1 MKKET
6 DMENRIGRNKI
17 FYRIL
22 LFGILLCG
30 VWMGCVGM
38 TVRAEEQN
46 FTIDAKMLPSNESA
60 YEIQLKVENQGQ
72 DWEGTVRLMVTAGY
86 YGVNSDCAYDTELSL
101 PEGSTKQFVVRIPKD
116 SMERTDGIVQVTLL
130 DKNGDS
136 VVQKE
141 FGRLLQTEANALT
154 MGILSDKYSKL
165 TYLDMGGNEFYDSG
179 RSYPIRL
186 EELDQDKL
194 ADSLDALNFLVIDS
208 YNTGVLSDKALD
220 SIRQWIDDGGVLI
233 IGTGS
238 GAGEVLSGFDDLEIQ
253 CARVNEPG
261 TGTYGFSDYVD
272 VSLLSTAELVDVN
285 DQYTQGY
292 DSFALIRSQGNGAV
306 GIMPYSLSEVSEAGA
321 SGDYE
326 QQINFVE
333 NILWEVKSYA
343 SVSYG
348 ANQYSTRYDSM
359 YLFQRING
367 LLGNGSDRLQFG
379 GLKVIVILYVIFVG
393 PVLYL
398 LLRFAKKRDL
408 YWIAVPVSTLVGIFL
423 VYWAGRG
430 FEVVDTHV
438 YSVTMEDLSGKR
450 DARTYLRCY
459 DAGHREW
466 DLRLAERYEYAGP
479 MEDSYYRSDG
489 EDYYYHIRKKGDRL
503 FFGLNPSIGFEDG
516 YFLAGTAGETE
527 QGGINSE
534 LQKNSRDSVSG
545 TVTNETEYDFK
556 YFAVSMGDD
565 VFVYKNL
572 PAGAEIK
579 LEDAEV
585 VYNNDGQYYEG
596 VMGYCYNFLQDLPD
610 GEMKTDVD
618 VLTVLGI
625 GLSYVSFTEDM
636 NATVIVGVAQDWD
649 KAVDDNCSEV
659 SYGCLYAVQ

>member
-1 MKKET
+1 MGNKV
-6 DMENRIGRNKI
+6 RRNSV

-30 VWMGCVGM
+30 VCLGCVGM

-46 FTIDAKMLPSNESA
+46 FTIDARMLPSDGSV
-60 YEIQLKVENQGQ
+60 YDIQLEVENQGQ

-116 SMERTDGIVQVTLL
+116 SMERTDGIVQITLL

-141 FGRLLQTEANALT
+141 FGRLLQAEANALT
-154 MGILSDKYSKL
+154 MGILSDEYSAL
-165 TYLDMGGNEFYDSG
+165 TYLDMGGNEFYNNG

-194 ADSLDALNFLVIDS
+194 VDSLDALEFLVIDS

-220 SIRQWIDDGGVLI
+220 STRQWIDDGGVLI

-238 GAGEVLSGFDDLEIQ
+238 GAEEVLAGFDDLEIQ
-253 CARVNEPG
+253 CAGVNEPG
-261 TGTYGFSDYVD
+261 TETSGFSDYVD
-272 VSLLSTAELVDVN
+272 VSLLSMADLVDVN
-285 DQYTQGY
+285 SQYAQGY
-292 DSFALIRSQGNGAV
+292 DISAMIRSQGNGAV
-306 GIMPYSLSEVSEAGA
+306 EILPYSLSEVSEAGA
-321 SGDYE
+321 AGDYE

-333 NILWEVKSYA
+333 SILWQVNNYVN
-343 SVSYG
+343 VSYG
-348 ANQYSTRYDSM
+348 ANQYSASYDSM
-359 YLFQRING
+359 YLFQRICG
-367 LLGNGSDRLQFG
+367 QLGNGGDRLQFG

-398 LLRFAKKRDL
+398 LLRLAKKRDL

-438 YSVTMEDLSGKR
+438 YSVTMEDLSGR
-450 DARTYLRCY
+450 GDARTYLRCY
-459 DAGHREW
+459 DAGHGEW
-466 DLRLAERYEYAGP
+466 DLRLAEKYEYAGP
-479 MEDSYYRSDG
+479 MEDSYYRSGD
-489 EDYYYHIRKKGDRL
+489 EDFYYHIRKEGDRI
-503 FFGLNPSIGFEDG
+503 FFGMNPSMGFEDG
-516 YFLAGTAGETE
+516 YFLAGIAGETE
-527 QGGINSE
+527 QGGIYSDLRMNG
-534 LQKNSRDSVSG
+534 QDSVSG
-545 TVTNETEYDFK
+545 TVTNETEHDFR
-556 YFAVSMGDD
+556 YFAVSVGDD

-572 PAGAEIK
+572 PAGAEVK
-579 LEDAEV
+579 LEEAEV
-585 VYNNDGQYYEG
+585 VYDNDGLYYEG

-610 GEMKTDVD
+610 RDNEMKQDVD
-618 VLTVLGI
+618 ILTALGM
-625 GLSYVSFTEDM
+625 GLSYAGFTQDQ
-636 NATVIVGVAQDWD
+636 NATVIVGIAQDWD